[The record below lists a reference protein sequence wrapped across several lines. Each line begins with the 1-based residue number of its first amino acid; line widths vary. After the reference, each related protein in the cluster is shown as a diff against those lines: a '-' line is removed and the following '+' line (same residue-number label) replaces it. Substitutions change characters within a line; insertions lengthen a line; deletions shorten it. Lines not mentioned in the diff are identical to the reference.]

1 MKKQDILKFFI
12 SVAIIILYS
21 VKNFSQTEND
31 SVVVKNEYGIRIGLD
46 FSKQIRM
53 FIEDNYKGIEF
64 VGDYRLTKNLLSQ
77 Q

>member
-12 SVAIIILYS
+12 SVAIIILFS

-46 FSKQIRM
+46 FSKLI
-53 FIEDNYKGIEF
+53 
-64 VGDYRLTKNLLSQ
+64 
-77 Q
+77 